1 MPEQGWERAD
11 GGTAPVAEGRGWERA
26 SNGEKSLLP
35 PDFAEQPVGQR
46 VKTVAGIAGK
56 QIAQGLAGVG
66 DMLLGI
72 PGVAVQT
79 LAGGVYD
86 VAGSLASL
94 KSGQTSKQVLSQA
107 SEMARNVDPFSEKAS
122 ALLSKLTGQ
131 SKQELQDNPIEH
143 AMGMVSNLVHN
154 LGEWAETKTQG
165 VVPAEAVD
173 QLAIA
178 ALPVAIELGL
188 KGAKTAFKGSEKPSG
203 GKPDNYDEFLQAQ
216 GAPGTV
222 SPKDQTLSAHDKALN
237 TEQQAYDL
245 MRRGASK
252 REVEQAIKKNPDLE
266 LAMQRARD
274 RYASAKDSFNRA
286 KQGEILGPDEP
297 RGKADF
303 GNPDQKRFPRN
314 LPQERGNVDPR
325 LLAGGAGAAALG
337 IAAYKNPDEATMLAK
352 FGALGGAL
360 LMTGGRASDAFKA
373 GSLGAELGK
382 GRYTLKTLERLPQ
395 GRTEISLSTIRQ
407 QLNRADVPK
416 AEREAVETILAGRS
430 EAPIRAKDLVNDFR
444 LVTGDHELEAKNT
457 GQYADYGLENIGR
470 ITRFGY
476 SHTEAEIGENRNII
490 PETTLYRLPKTYE
503 VPDTNHFN
511 DPHLFGWT
519 RSFTEN
525 GVPHVVEIQSDLAQH
540 AGKVLSEGEREAIGN
555 VIEKAIATRRQL
567 ARAYDLIDDYS
578 QVPSY
583 GNFLQASRILKDLGH
598 SPKET
603 IRDLRDQVH
612 TLLEQADLQLA
623 EQKAKLSN
631 AAPSEISPILPHW
644 PRRLIREELAKQA
657 KAGASVVRF
666 ADADTVAKV
675 EGWPE
680 SEGRRRLNRAQEEL
694 AVELEWEQRIKNR
707 PEIYGDERI
716 RINQEKLQEL
726 RETIAEYQNSP
737 PFRPEHQSIYNRYN
751 RDIAS
756 YLKTLGAKPY
766 TDQHGHGWLEVSIDK
781 AREQTG
787 GPRTNMYGQIDP
799 RLAAT
804 MGTVAGGA
812 LVGAYLADDRNKFFG
827 LLTGA
832 AGAALGLRL
841 LKPLVEKLPPSL
853 GTKEAYVKNVVD
865 RLGPQYEQAAR
876 FHWDQ
881 LQKAITTD
889 PKVGG
894 KTVTEQAESLSDG
907 QYQLLK
913 QREATMIR
921 TKTYFEQLSPEV
933 RKIASSERM
942 YDAQE
947 GEVPGAANRL
957 TPEEQ
962 AVKASIL
969 DPLTRRLEALYREA
983 VRVNEGKEIA
993 DLDPHNPRMTKR
1005 RWMDKVVSFGEG
1017 AFPGSG
1023 FVRQAGS
1030 MKGRSMFGLQMPD
1043 GSLRVVNQQGRDLIG
1058 YGPDRNP
1065 IGVIARSGKELKVG
1079 ENVTVAGGTAKLVQV
1094 PTRMIESQTKLEYS
1108 KNALANKLAAV
1119 AELESYIRE
1128 RKWMGETLKALTD
1141 QGYAIKADSAAGIPK
1156 GFRRVL
1162 GDRALEQY
1170 YIQNR
1175 LANTFQDGVLKSGSS
1190 TNLLERINSAAV
1202 GTMFWN
1208 PYPHLFNAA
1217 DHLIDSVGW
1226 GWFDPRQL
1234 QTLGKEFY
1242 QAYKDVSTLS
1252 PDYQKYLNSGMALQ
1266 YAAVVTR
1273 DTVANL
1279 IKGIPERG
1287 WKAMAEEYGYGAR
1300 PDRMIADIFDKS
1312 RRILWGGSDVMMITA
1327 YKHLASKKGTDILN
1341 QAIRR
1346 HVEAHNPT
1354 YRVPSNIGFDE
1365 LMKIPNMPEAVAES
1379 ISRFASRAMQSR
1391 IGNLFGRYHYGQMK
1405 SFGHLMRDNLVQD
1418 AKSIETRG
1426 EAQAHLAFSAFKLFV
1441 VYPYMLDSIAKYL
1454 SGDPDAEMR
1463 RAGATTIPNVFY
1475 HVILGDK
1482 KVNDLL
1488 KEAWSLPPAT
1498 KMIAELDANRQM
1510 FTGKHIWEPGDN
1522 ALGAANDVGLW
1533 AVGSMISPARDAMDI
1548 SSGHKSGKQFAL
1560 GAIGI
1565 KSKTPEQKAKTEA
1578 YKARE
1583 ASEARRRQ
1591 LQRRYLKD

>member
-430 EAPIRAKDLVNDFR
+430 EDPIRAKDLVNDFR

-490 PETTLYRLPKTYE
+490 PETTLYRLPETYE

-519 RSFTEN
+519 RSFTED

-694 AVELEWEQRIKNR
+694 AVELEWEQKIKNR

-1208 PYPHLFNAA
+1208 PYPHLFNAV

-1418 AKSIETRG
+1418 AKSIETHG

-1591 LQRRYLKD
+1591 LQRGYLKD

>member
-173 QLAIA
+173 QLANA

-266 LAMQRARD
+266 LAMQTARD

-444 LVTGDHELEAKNT
+444 LVTGDHELKAKNT

-490 PETTLYRLPKTYE
+490 PETTLYRLPETYE

-540 AGKVLSEGEREAIGN
+540 AKGSIPEAQRAEFFKEYESVKEEAKKLEDLQMSTRATGVGGPQVDKIRSGLRELGFEPRGDASDVRYLSDLVQQTRLRELELRN
-555 VIEKAIATRRQL
+555 KANAT
-567 ARAYDLIDDYS
+567 AVDS
-578 QVPSY
+578 QVGPMI
-583 GNFLQASRILKDLGH
+583 Q
-598 SPKET
+598 
-603 IRDLRDQVH
+603 
-612 TLLEQADLQLA
+612 
-623 EQKAKLSN
+623 
-631 AAPSEISPILPHW
+631 HW

-675 EGWPE
+675 EWWPE

-694 AVELEWEQRIKNR
+694 AVELEWEQKIKNR
-707 PEIYGDERI
+707 PEIYGDKRI

-894 KTVTEQAESLSDG
+894 KTITEQAESLSDG

-969 DPLTRRLEALYREA
+969 DPLTKRLEALYREA

-1128 RKWMGETLKALTD
+1128 RKWMQETLKALKD

-1591 LQRRYLKD
+1591 LQRGYLKD